1 MKQSNPLAFVI
12 KYTLW
17 GLLIGFLILFFMP
30 NSRLSF
36 NWLTAQQAWHYFKTN
51 SQDLGQ
57 NSQPFSI
64 NDISF
69 SDAVETASPSVVS
82 ITVFRHRL
90 LDSDELPEGEKIL
103 ERGLGIGSGIILSER
118 GYIVTNYHVIANA
131 DQVSINLQDGRKRLV
146 DIVGYDI
153 ETDIAIL
160 KTDLPDLTP
169 AILSNSKEVKVGD
182 IIMAM
187 GNPLGGK
194 QSVSLGII
202 SALDVIV
209 GTNMVLP
216 LIQTDAAIN
225 SGNSGGALINLQ
237 GEVLAMNQKI
247 LSSRGG
253 GQIGL
258 NYAIPI
264 DRVKKIAESII
275 MHGKVRQ
282 NWFGLSAI
290 ELTKGK
296 HKIDFPEIKFGT
308 GVFVENIDNDS
319 PAKIAGIKDWDY
331 ITRFDEKSFTGV
343 QSFYKVFY
351 STPLGKKVNVEL
363 IREGKLLT
371 LSVQLFEKPEPKQ

>member
-1 MKQSNPLAFVI
+1 MKKSNPITYVI

-17 GLLIGFLILFFMP
+17 GLLLGFLTLFFMP
-30 NSRLSF
+30 DSRLSF
-36 NWLTAQQAWHYFKTN
+36 NWQSAQQAWNYFQVN
-51 SQDLGQ
+51 H
-57 NSQPFSI
+57 QPLAENGKSFSI
-64 NDISF
+64 KDISF
-69 SDAVETASPSVVS
+69 SEAVELASPSVVS

-90 LDSDELPEGEKIL
+90 RESDKLAEGEKIL

-118 GYIVTNYHVIANA
+118 GYIVTNYHVIANS

-160 KTDLPDLTP
+160 KTDLSDLVP
-169 AILSNSKEVKVGD
+169 ATLFNSKELKVGD
-182 IIMAM
+182 FIMAM

-209 GTNMVLP
+209 GTNMFLP

-225 SGNSGGALINLQ
+225 SGNSGGALINLEGQ
-237 GEVLAMNQKI
+237 VLAMNQKI

-275 MHGKVRQ
+275 MHGRVRQ
-282 NWFGLSAI
+282 NWFGLSAN
-290 ELTKGK
+290 ELTKTK
-296 HKIDFPEIKFGT
+296 HKERFPEIKFGS
-308 GVFVENIDNDS
+308 GVFVGNIDQNS
-319 PAKIAGIKDWDY
+319 PAAIAGIKEWDY
-331 ITRFDEKSFTGV
+331 ITRFNEQNFTGV
-343 QSFYKVFY
+343 PSFYKIFY
-351 STPLGKKVNVEL
+351 ATPLGKTVDVEL
-363 IREGKLLT
+363 IREGKLLNLT
-371 LSVQLFEKPEPKQ
+371 VQLFEKPELIK